1 MLHPISR
8 FWRAQ
13 PTTQQLANDVSSVLS
28 QKENETIDTLGV
40 YLNKKSVK
48 FLTKKLLHRFWYRAQ
63 HDKTTNVKLFM
74 SGLII
79 VRFPAEALNG
89 NDAVDRNLHDKA
101 STMMDLFTDAAIDPT
116 NTDKI
121 RRFATSYDD
130 YTANL
135 DMWLPI
141 YRSRMY
147 IEHAKRM
154 STCTKRMNQLPV
166 GSPKWREAQQVK
178 EHLKQKEHPFYK

>member
-1 MLHPISR
+1 MR
-8 FWRAQ
+8 
-13 PTTQQLANDVSSVLS
+13 
-28 QKENETIDTLGV
+28 
-40 YLNKKSVK
+40 
-48 FLTKKLLHRFWYRAQ
+48 
-63 HDKTTNVKLFM
+63 
-74 SGLII
+74 
-79 VRFPAEALNG
+79 
-89 NDAVDRNLHDKA
+89 A
-101 STMMDLFTDAAIDPT
+101 STLSRALHAAHYQ
-116 NTDKI
+116 
-121 RRFATSYDD
+121 TSYDD